1 MKTSYDGNDAFI
13 SELLGWTAD
22 GQIIDLLT
30 ALDRTGSINRASR
43 EVGLQYKS
51 AWLKL
56 EQINNLLPF
65 PLLRKQ
71 AGGSGGGGT
80 CLTEEGK
87 NLLQRIRELHR
98 TFAQFRSYLAGDPD
112 SALETIKTMR
122 RIEMQISARNVWLGQ
137 VTSIDRGVVNSV
149 VNIVLK
155 GGDRISSVITDNS
168 VNRLKLAPGK
178 ELTVIVKASNVML
191 GHDIDPEEISA
202 RNILAGT
209 IQTITPGAVND
220 EVIVDLP
227 GGATVTS
234 IITSASVKRL
244 GLTPGTKISAIIKAS
259 DVMLAVV

>member
-1 MKTSYDGNDAFI
+1 MSPDYHGNEVFV
-13 SELLGWTAD
+13 SELLGLTTD
-22 GQIIDLLT
+22 SQIIELLT
-30 ALDRTGSINRASR
+30 ALDRTGSINRAAR
-43 EVGLQYKS
+43 DVGLQYKS
-51 AWLKL
+51 AWVKL

-65 PLLRKQ
+65 PLLKKQ

-80 CLTEEGK
+80 SLTLEGK
-87 NLLQRIRELHR
+87 HLLRRIREVHQS
-98 TFAQFRSYLAGDPD
+98 FAQFRSYLAGDPD
-112 SALETIKTMR
+112 NALETIKTMR

-168 VNRLKLAPGK
+168 VNRLKLVPGK

-202 RNILAGT
+202 RNILIGT

-259 DVMLAVV
+259 DVLLAIV